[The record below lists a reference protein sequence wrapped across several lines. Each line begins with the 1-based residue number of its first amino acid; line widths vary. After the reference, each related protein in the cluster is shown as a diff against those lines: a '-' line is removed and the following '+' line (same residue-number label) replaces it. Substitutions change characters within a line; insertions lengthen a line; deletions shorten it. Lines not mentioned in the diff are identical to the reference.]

1 MGILYTTDIVY
12 PILIVTGITL
22 VTVILFHR
30 DLRCE
35 LAKLKKAIDELK
47 EKK

>member
-1 MGILYTTDIVY
+1 MGVIIA
-12 PILIVTGITL
+12 IITITSL
-22 VTVILFHR
+22 TFLCVMLFHR

-35 LAKLKKAIDELK
+35 LAKLKKAIDALK